1 MKTYYRQQEEIGDII
16 SMEEVAG
23 SEVRRLQFMERIDRM
38 AADALAEI
46 DAMVAIAKV
55 PLKIP
60 SMSSLSLQDLFSQ
73 QNAFAGLGGINQ
85 QMLAQQQAMA
95 PHPFAGGL
103 LGGAFGRQY

>member
-1 MKTYYRQQEEIGDII
+1 MKTYYRKQEEIGDII

-46 DAMVAIAKV
+46 DAMVAIAKGS
-55 PLKIP
+55 LKIP
-60 SMSSLSLQDLFSQ
+60 PMSSLSLQGLSSQ
-73 QNAFAGLGGINQ
+73 QNACFGAAGLQQIAGLQ
-85 QMLAQQQAMA
+85 QMAR
-95 PHPFAGGL
+95 PNPFAGGL